1 MLIPCQ
7 YCPKACQSNAA
18 MSSHVRH
25 KHPLAKFNSV
35 LKESLKETYKQKD
48 DDDDIIVVD
57 TEYSRE
63 DLNEATAISNAGQ
76 KRRGK
81 KKRNR
86 KLITCPFHSATGGP
100 HSINTPHSNASK
112 SV

>member
-35 LKESLKETYKQKD
+35 LKESLKETHKQKD
-48 DDDDIIVVD
+48 DDDDTIVVD
-57 TEYSRE
+57 TEYSQE
-63 DLNEATAISNAGQ
+63 DQTKQLLSPMQVRKEGE
-76 KRRGK
+76 
-81 KKRNR
+81 KKREIEN
-86 KLITCPFHSATGGP
+86 
-100 HSINTPHSNASK
+100 
-112 SV
+112 